1 MSHLIGGG
9 GLALEAVVSQARLTC
24 AVAAGHPEI
33 GTPSVEADIDR
44 LGWRPNANLSVQLC
58 AGPSIQSVIGAKI

>member
-1 MSHLIGGG
+1 MPHLIGGG

-44 LGWRPNANLSVQLC
+44 LGWRPNADLSVQLC
-58 AGPSIQSVIGAKI
+58 TGPSNQSVIGTKI